1 MAKRGCVTV
10 SCVKTWFLVFAAV
23 LFLVAGGLF
32 GIGIWTLLFKNEYES
47 LLGSVTYITT
57 VGLMIAGGLFSM
69 FVCIFG
75 IVGAIRESRFMVLGF
90 FLMILI
96 VCLIEL
102 VGGMIAYIYR
112 GNVRTE
118 VQRSLNV
125 TIATNY
131 GIQGNMKKT
140 RAIDFLQTAY
150 KCCGDVDYKSWEK
163 SEWYKT
169 NTTGGTF
176 VPDSCCISPSQKC
189 GKRTHPS
196 NIWRNDYNPNINGC
210 YNSLENYLVEHLF
223 IVGIACLASGLAQV
237 ICIFLS
243 GWLYRL
249 IVEFRYV

>member
-23 LFLVAGGLF
+23 LFIIAGGLF
-32 GIGIWTLLFKNEYES
+32 GIGIWTLLAKNEYES

-69 FVCIFG
+69 FVCLFG

-102 VGGMIAYIYR
+102 VGGIIAYIYR
-112 GNVRTE
+112 GNVRIE

-131 GIQGNMKKT
+131 GIPGNLKKT
-140 RAIDFLQTAY
+140 GAIDFLQESY
-150 KCCGDVDYKSWEK
+150 KCCGDVDFKSWEK

-169 NTTGGTF
+169 NTTGTT
-176 VPDSCCISPSQKC
+176 VPDSCCITPSHKC
-189 GKRTHPS
+189 GKRIHPS
-196 NIWRNDYNPNINGC
+196 NIWRNDFSPMGC
-210 YNSLENYLVEHLF
+210 YSSLENYLIEHLL